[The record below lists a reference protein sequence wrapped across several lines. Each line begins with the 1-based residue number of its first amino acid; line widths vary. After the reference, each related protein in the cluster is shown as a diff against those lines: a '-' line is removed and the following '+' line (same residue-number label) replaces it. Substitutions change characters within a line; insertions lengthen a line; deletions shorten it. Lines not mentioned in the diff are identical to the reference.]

1 VASSNDQDVELFS
14 RTRSLHRFASGELVP
29 DAAGPNSDEIY
40 LLTKGGAALEAETP
54 LGPFAV
60 AKLKAPAL
68 LNLARALD
76 TAPDL
81 LRLAPEPGSEA
92 VIFGSAEARGL
103 LFDPGPEGQAFRRL
117 ALSSVAVGLRETNAS
132 LARFFDGYASA
143 SAKKHESGEFPSP
156 LAKAQPVDP
165 ARVYDLF
172 DAAGLNPQ
180 GLPDLGLVS
189 RTIPG
194 ERSLLRAGAAAEEAY
209 LLAEGRLRVSIFIP
223 GVGEEALAVLGPG
236 EIVGEMA
243 LIDDAP
249 RSADVRAHEGPAMVY
264 ALSRAVFRTLL
275 DSGDPAGAPLLAGI
289 AVALTRRHEEAIRK
303 AATFRVLAGPF

>member
-1 VASSNDQDVELFS
+1 VPTTSEQDLELLARS
-14 RTRSLHRFASGELVP
+14 RSIRRFASAEVVP
-29 DAAGPNSDEIY
+29 DAAGPTSDEVY
-40 LLTKGGAALEAETP
+40 LLTRGGAALEAETP

-60 AKLKAPAL
+60 ATFQAPAL

-81 LRLAPEPGSEA
+81 VRLVFEPGAESA
-92 VIFGSAEARGL
+92 VFGAGEARGL

-117 ALSSVAVGLRETNAS
+117 ALASVAVGVRETNAAI
-132 LARFFDGYASA
+132 ARFFDGFASA
-143 SAKKHESGEFPSP
+143 SAKKRESGEFPSP
-156 LAKAQPVDP
+156 FLKTDPVDP

-180 GLPDLGLVS
+180 GLPDLGLIS
-189 RTIPG
+189 RSIAG
-194 ERSLLRAGAAAEEAY
+194 ERSLVRAGAPAEEAY

-223 GVGEEALAVLGPG
+223 GVGEEALAILGPG

-249 RSADVRAHEGPAMVY
+249 RSADVKAHEGPALVY
-264 ALSRAVFRTLL
+264 ALSRAVFRNLL

-289 AVALTRRHEEAIRK
+289 AVALTRRHEEAVRK